1 MDLINLQP
9 GMELMNKDDE
19 WKFIELMIQGTRNMD
34 LVSGFV
40 THEIGTKIV
49 KFYTLDELIADWEPV
64 HM

>member
-19 WKFIELMIQGTRNMD
+19 WKFIELMIQGTINMD

-49 KFYTLDELIADWEPV
+49 KFYTP
-64 HM
+64 